1 MGTLEAR
8 KSIKAFLS
16 ELRNR
21 IELLSGSRV
30 TANLDNSK
38 IDEITNVLAHYNIST
53 DKEIN
58 AHDLMKIKKSDIR
71 LLLTYVGQN
80 KDSIEYMMSKVD
92 EYYES
97 IANIINKYICDFISI
112 GTNQAQ
118 MFNEKIS
125 LYKKYIDLFEQESFE
140 EPFSEINEIS
150 RVMSEIG
157 LPDEDKWKIL
167 DYIAK
172 ENNKA
177 VEDEDINLNLII
189 SREYELILPYLED
202 EHVKDTVK
210 SALEKEE
217 VDIDTIP
224 TIAENL
230 SASTGIDKTI
240 MINIVAVIIASNL
253 LDRYAL
259 CGNKDDR
266 EELNNIINS
275 VISNIKPIHDIAYY
289 DALAIKNERLDF
301 YYNSLE
307 NGISESSFKEYID
320 LSLSEIEAITASREQ
335 AIDLKELAV
344 LKPIF
349 ETLETVSSLDIGSQ
363 EYQKAINIL
372 KKLNEQYK
380 LLEEKKNTLEK
391 KN

>member
-16 ELRNR
+16 ELKNR

-58 AHDLMKIKKSDIR
+58 AHDLMKLKKSDIR

-240 MINIVAVIIASNL
+240 MTNIVAVIIASNL
-253 LDRYAL
+253 LDRYTL